1 MTPREYLLELQ
12 LMKARIVQLQERRQ
26 MYLDKATSITAAL
39 NPVKVQNSPV
49 ADRMGD
55 NVARAADLDA
65 RIDEELCSFWDK
77 QDEVTEQIQGLRNMK
92 YMKLLFKVYIQEKS
106 IRQAAGEMRMSYGY
120 VMDLHKKALVAFE
133 EKYADVLAGRKA
145 G

>member
-1 MTPREYLLELQ
+1 MTAREYLSGLQ
-12 LMKARIVQLQERRQ
+12 MMKAKIEQLQERKQ

-39 NPVKVQNSPV
+39 NPVKVQTSPV

-55 NVARAADLDA
+55 NVSKAADLDA
-65 RIDEELCSFWDK
+65 RIDRELCSFWDK
-77 QDEVTEQIQGLRNMK
+77 QDEVIKQIQGLRNVK

-106 IRQAAGEMRMSYGY
+106 IRQAAREMGMSYGY
-120 VMDLHKKALVAFE
+120 VMDLHKKALAAFE